1 MKNSWKLGMFTALC
15 ASIAFLGCGDDD
27 DDAMNTGGGGSSA
40 GKGGTSAGN
49 GGKTTNGG
57 TSAGNTMGGTTAG
70 KGGSGGN
77 GGSSMAGKGGG
88 GGTAPVGGAADGG
101 TAPLGG
107 ASEGGAAG
115 SGECVEDAVGG
126 AGSDVAGA
134 AGAGGA
140 ASVGTAVILID
151 NVVVKNGATVVHQW
165 QFADATQISNSF
177 TPTNPGDK
185 WSRYFYGD
193 PSSKSGAGASNLLA
207 KCDGN
212 PAPGSLKNVV
222 PFTDANQYYEV
233 DVPFA
238 PEDYTGLSVTA
249 KVKLVSGGKPDAA
262 CPARATLY
270 VIGANTGGPKNGAGV
285 ALPEGQWV
293 DASLTLAD
301 EAGVDTI
308 DRLGVNLN
316 TYGCQ

>member
-1 MKNSWKLGMFTALC
+1 MFAALC
-15 ASIAFLGCGDDD
+15 ASVAFMGCGDDD
-27 DDAMNTGGGGSSA
+27 DDSMS
-40 GKGGTSAGN
+40 
-49 GGKTTNGG
+49 
-57 TSAGNTMGGTTAG
+57 TAG
-70 KGGSGGN
+70 KGGSSAGTGGSAAGN
-77 GGSSMAGKGGG
+77 GGKNAGGTSTGGTTAG
-88 GGTAPVGGAADGG
+88 NGGKAGATTGGTGGTATAGSGGTAPIGGA
-101 TAPLGG
+101 PEGG

-126 AGSDVAGA
+126 AGTDV

-140 ASVGTAVILID
+140 GGAPSVETAVVLID
-151 NVVVKNGATVVHQW
+151 NVVVKNGAAVVHEW
-165 QFADATQISNSF
+165 QFANAAQISNSF
-177 TPTNPGDK
+177 TPDNPGDK

-193 PSSKSGAGASNLLA
+193 PASKSGAGASNLLA

-222 PFTDANQYYEV
+222 PFSDANQYYEV

-238 PEDYTGLSVTA
+238 PEDYTGFIVTA
-249 KVKLVSGGKPDAA
+249 KVKLLSGGKPDAA

-285 ALPEGQWV
+285 ALVQGQWV
-293 DASLTLAD
+293 DASLTVAD
-301 EAGVDTI
+301 EAGADTI

>member
-1 MKNSWKLGMFTALC
+1 MFAAVC
-15 ASIAFLGCGDDD
+15 ASVAFLGCGDDD
-27 DDAMNTGGGGSSA
+27 DDSTSAGGKGGSAGSSA
-40 GKGGTSAGN
+40 GSAG
-49 GGKTTNGG
+49 KAAGG
-57 TSAGNTMGGTTAG
+57 TSAGNTTGGTAAGTGGKGGATNGGTGGSGTAG
-70 KGGSGGN
+70 KGGSGG
-77 GGSSMAGKGGG
+77 
-88 GGTAPVGGAADGG
+88 

-107 ASEGGAAG
+107 ASEGGASGGGTSEGGAAG

-126 AGSDVAGA
+126 AGSDVDGA
-134 AGAGGA
+134 AGAGGQ

-193 PSSKSGAGASNLLA
+193 PASKSGAGASNLLA

-238 PEDYTGLSVTA
+238 PEDYTGFSVTA
-249 KVKLVSGGKPDAA
+249 KIKLLSGGKPDAA

-285 ALPEGQWV
+285 ALPAGQWV
-293 DASLTLAD
+293 DASLTVAD
-301 EAGVDTI
+301 EVGVDTI